1 MKLLPVPSLPKIDAH
16 GRNILYLTFAD
27 GPVPEVTPGV
37 LHLLEK
43 YQAQGTFFCLGRNIT
58 KNYELFKQIAARGH
72 LACNHS
78 YSHNKGWETATETYV
93 NDVLRASVFFDNQY
107 FRPPYGKISLKQYLV
122 LKKTHRIVFWHVLSR
137 DYDPSLT
144 WQACFRRVVGKS
156 KAGSILVFHDSQK
169 AKDRMLPCL
178 EATLKYY
185 GARNYV
191 FRTLASS

>member
-1 MKLLPVPSLPKIDAH
+1 MNLLPVPSLPKFDAH
-16 GRNILYLTFAD
+16 GRNILYLTFDD

-43 YQAQGTFFCLGRNIT
+43 YQAQGTFFCLGRNII

-93 NDVLRASVFFDNQY
+93 NDVFRASVFFDNKF

-144 WQACFRRVVGKS
+144 WQDCFRRVVGKS

-169 AKDRMLPCL
+169 ARDRMLPCL
-178 EATLKYY
+178 EAILKYY

-191 FRTLASS
+191 FRTLTSS